1 MKWGVHPAPGFEMC
15 GVRKKKK
22 FPFENDVLREVKVT
36 FRDESEN
43 SGKLLITD
51 YSLPLAGARLV

>member
-1 MKWGVHPAPGFEMC
+1 MC